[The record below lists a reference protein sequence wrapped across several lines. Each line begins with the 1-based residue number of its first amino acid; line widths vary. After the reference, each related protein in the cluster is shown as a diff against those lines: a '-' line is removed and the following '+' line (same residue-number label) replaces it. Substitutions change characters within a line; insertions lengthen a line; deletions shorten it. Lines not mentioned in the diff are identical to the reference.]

1 MFLSGYGPV
10 LLSGTWMTIQLAL
23 LSLVLSI
30 IIGLFGASAKL
41 SRIQILRH
49 VATLYTTLIRSVPDL
64 VIMLLLFY
72 SLQLGLN
79 SITESI
85 HMEQIDINPFVAG
98 VITLAFIYGAYFTE
112 TFRGAFQAVPK
123 GQLEAAYAYG
133 MTPFQ
138 VFRRVLFP
146 QMMRFALPG
155 IGNNWQVLIKATAL
169 VSLIGL
175 TDIVKITQDAGRS
188 SMQVFYFS
196 IVAAIIYLAITT
208 LFEFNS
214 HVAGTSLFCWCEK
227 GTTMIEII
235 QQYWQSYLWTDGFQM
250 TGVAMTAWLLVLS
263 IAIGFVL
270 AVPLSIARVSE
281 HAFVRGP
288 VWFFTYIF
296 RGTPYMCSY

>member
-23 LSLVLSI
+23 LSLLLSI

-133 MTPFQ
+133 MTSFQ

-196 IVAAIIYLAITT
+196 IVAAVIYLAITT
-208 LFEFNS
+208 LSNLILMWLERRYS
-214 HVAGTSLFCWCEK
+214 AGVKK
-227 GTTMIEII
+227 G
-235 QQYWQSYLWTDGFQM
+235 QL
-250 TGVAMTAWLLVLS
+250 
-263 IAIGFVL
+263 
-270 AVPLSIARVSE
+270 
-281 HAFVRGP
+281 
-288 VWFFTYIF
+288 
-296 RGTPYMCSY
+296 